1 MPVPFSA
8 SAGPEKT
15 DAVFNALVPTLAT
28 RIVEHV
34 RRENYSVGQRM
45 TELALAQALGVSRS
59 PVRKAL
65 QFLADNQIVSTS
77 ASRGF
82 ELTKPVI
89 ELVDLD
95 LGADRTPDEDTY
107 LRLANDRINGL
118 LPDELVESDVMQ
130 RYGLSRLQVQ
140 RILNRMARE
149 GMMERK
155 PGRGWLFRPLLT
167 DALQHRQS
175 YRFRMILEPGAILEP
190 GYRVDAIELE
200 KCRREQQEL
209 LDGGIERCTPAELF
223 RAGVH
228 FHETVVAGAGNPFLL
243 DALQG
248 INRMRRVVEYGT
260 KLDRSRLYQQCTEH
274 LKLID
279 LLNAGERMEAAH
291 FLREHL
297 NGARITKL
305 GLDEM
310 ADKP

>member
-1 MPVPFSA
+1 MHMPTPETA
-8 SAGPEKT
+8 APEKT
-15 DAVFNALVPTLAT
+15 GAAFNALVPLLAT

-34 RRENYSVGQRM
+34 RRENFSVGQRM
-45 TELALAQALGVSRS
+45 TEMALAQALGVSRS

-65 QFLADNQIVSTS
+65 QFLADNQIVTTS

-82 ELTKPVI
+82 ELTKPVL
-89 ELVDLD
+89 ELVDLA
-95 LGADRTPDEDTY
+95 LGADRTPDEEAY
-107 LRLANDRINGL
+107 LRLANDRIHGQ
-118 LPDELVESDVMQ
+118 LPDELVETDVML
-130 RYGLSRLQVQ
+130 RYGLSRVQVQ

-149 GMMERK
+149 GMVERK

-167 DALQHRQS
+167 GALQHRQS

-190 GYRVDAIELE
+190 GYRVDPLELE
-200 KCRREQQEL
+200 KCRREQEEL

-243 DALQG
+243 DAVQG

-260 KLDRSRLYQQCTEH
+260 RLDRSRLYQQCTEH
-274 LKLID
+274 LTLIR
-279 LLNAGERMEAAH
+279 LLTAGERMEAAH

-305 GLDEM
+305 GIDTM
-310 ADKP
+310 ADTP